1 MNKRKNGVKLILLCE
16 ADTVVMMGQNQPKYP
31 NTPLLAMEIF
41 LKSKHFVPS
50 LIFPEEVRWCR
61 DWGGQVVSQPSEGRL
76 VYCPSKPPN
85 PPGWFARTPPPHP
98 PWLPSY
104 TIIKS
109 RKLFPKLQDFLN
121 LRYWEEHTIL

>member
-1 MNKRKNGVKLILLCE
+1 
-16 ADTVVMMGQNQPKYP
+16 MG
-31 NTPLLAMEIF
+31 IF

-85 PPGWFARTPPPHP
+85 PPGWFARTPPPP
-98 PWLPSY
+98 PSSSLAS
-104 TIIKS
+104 ILHNNQKQEIV
-109 RKLFPKLQDFLN
+109 PKIARFSQFK
-121 LRYWEEHTIL
+121 ILGGAHYPLMP